1 MLLFL
6 KKDKKR
12 TSLILLHNQKC
23 EKQHAAGPQQLVACV
38 HWQHQR
44 GARASVRV
52 RRAAVLQIDGIIFGG
67 TIHLIR
73 IFCIL
78 SDYSI
83 QMQNILL

>member
-23 EKQHAAGPQQLVACV
+23 EKQHAAGGMCTL
-38 HWQHQR
+38 
-44 GARASVRV
+44 
-52 RRAAVLQIDGIIFGG
+52 AAVLQIDGIIFGG
-67 TIHLIR
+67 TMYLIG
-73 IFCIL
+73 IFCIW

-83 QMQNILL
+83 QIRNILL